1 MKNFISEFKQFISR
15 GNVVDM
21 AVGVVVGSAFT
32 AIVNSL
38 VKDMITPL
46 IGLLF
51 GGIDFSDMK
60 LVFRAAT
67 EETAELALTYG
78 NFLQAIV
85 NFLLVSLAIFS
96 VVKAMNSFRRK
107 KEEEPSPEP
116 EPESEPEPSEEVLL
130 LREIRDSLKK

>member
-38 VKDMITPL
+38 VKDVVTPL

-51 GGIDFSDMK
+51 GGIDFSDLK
-60 LVFRAAT
+60 IVFKAAT
-67 EETAELALTYG
+67 ETEAELALTYG

-107 KEEEPSPEP
+107 KEEEPEP
-116 EPESEPEPSEEVLL
+116 EAPAEPSEDILL